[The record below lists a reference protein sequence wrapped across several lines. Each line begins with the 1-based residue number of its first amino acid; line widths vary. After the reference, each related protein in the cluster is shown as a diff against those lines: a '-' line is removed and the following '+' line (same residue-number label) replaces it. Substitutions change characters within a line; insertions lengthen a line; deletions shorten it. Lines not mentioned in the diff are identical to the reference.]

1 MQEQQGLKYCSV
13 PQSCWSWWIRWSA
26 VMTFLSF
33 SGWKPCFSAD
43 HKQFIADNWS
53 VIGCYFML
61 WNKLQG
67 LSVSFSTIDQMQRS
81 MSWLVFYNRHLM
93 TWGQNDLNDLG
104 VKWLRANRLGGK
116 STWGWNDLG
125 AKRVVFH
132 TLIQYVNMATCQ
144 GLNFITAIAIEET
157 KCCGLLRQRQQ
168 FFAV

>member
-1 MQEQQGLKYCSV
+1 
-13 PQSCWSWWIRWSA
+13 
-26 VMTFLSF
+26 MTFLSF

-53 VIGCYFML
+53 VIGCYFMP

-116 STWGWNDLG
+116 TSCIPYIDTVCKHG
-125 AKRVVFH
+125 
-132 TLIQYVNMATCQ
+132 NMPGLEFYHGNCHRGNKMLWFIAAT
-144 GLNFITAIAIEET
+144 TAIF
-157 KCCGLLRQRQQ
+157 CCIVQFSYYSLCITIFWYLNSDVDQIMRKLL
-168 FFAV
+168 F